1 MSLIIDSRE
10 KSTLTDL
17 VISKCDKMNISHTKE
32 WIEVGDYIVGNTCFE
47 AKSTHDFLSSV
58 LSKRLWTQLDNMD
71 RCFEN
76 NIVLIYGTLSD
87 ALKYVKYAP
96 KSMPINRRMQLLTNK
111 FYGGIGRIA
120 LDTDIKPIWVPN
132 ETLAAS
138 IICTITKMQPIN
150 RPPIKPHLFKR
161 ITTDDVRINM
171 LSTIKGVS
179 ENKAKALIK
188 KYGSIMEI
196 GDCTVSELCKL
207 DGVGDT
213 TANRI
218 LNIFNSEKKV
228 KQ

>member
-120 LDTDIKPIWVPN
+120 H
-132 ETLAAS
+132 A
-138 IICTITKMQPIN
+138 ITN
-150 RPPIKPHLFKR
+150 
-161 ITTDDVRINM
+161 
-171 LSTIKGVS
+171 
-179 ENKAKALIK
+179 
-188 KYGSIMEI
+188 
-196 GDCTVSELCKL
+196 
-207 DGVGDT
+207 
-213 TANRI
+213 
-218 LNIFNSEKKV
+218 
-228 KQ
+228 